1 MTSPLKYF
9 FFFLLFFSQVA
20 HAQKTH
26 VFKTGLYVNGVHH
39 YGREA
44 LYADSLAF
52 RLYNQSL
59 DKPVQGKVFGQAGN
73 GESIVWKEVVADST
87 NAFRS
92 RRFGAG
98 GYLYLTYTSPEQ
110 KNGLLH
116 IKGNSAVFFNGVLHA
131 GDPYSSGWLFI
142 PVQLKKGLNELYV
155 RTYFQT
161 TAAIIFPEK
170 PVMISTA
177 DSTMPNVV
185 LNLQQ
190 GVLKGAVVI
199 INAGSKPIQNSKLQ
213 ATVGSEMMETILPE
227 IPALSTRKVIFN
239 FNTASITQP
248 GKYDCSLQLMTN
260 NRAIDETKM
269 LVEAVD
275 ASAKY
280 SSTFISN
287 IDGSLQYYAVAP
299 QLNGTKE
306 NAALFLS
313 VHGAGVEAIG
323 QAKAYQSKDW
333 GTLVAATNRRPR
345 GFNWEDWGRLDALE
359 VLSIAKEKFKPDP
372 QRIYLTGHSMGGHG
386 TWFLGATYP
395 GNWAGI
401 APCSGYPTLKEYG
414 SADGKIPDSSTNA
427 FERLLLRS
435 GNQSDVLKLAT
446 NYKAS
451 GVYVLH
457 GDSDRVVSVN
467 YARQMKNVL
476 AKFHTDYSYYE
487 YPGGE
492 HWFGDQSVDWKPLFD
507 FFKWHTRLADS
518 AVNEI
523 DFTTSSPGISS
534 TYRWASV
541 MQQEHPLAYSHMQLK
556 RSLLTNTITGST
568 KNIQLLKLALNEFAP
583 NTTVSITLDGASSIS
598 YKVKVNMDSIYL
610 GKQSGDWSIS
620 AKPGSN
626 QKGPERYGTFKEAF
640 NHKMLLVYG
649 TKGTKEENEW
659 SLNKAKYDAESWY
672 YRGNGAVDIV
682 SDKTFLKMNTV
693 GRGVVLYGNKSTNA
707 AWEILLADC
716 PIKVERNM
724 VTAGDKTFTGDD
736 LAGYF
741 TWPIKN
747 SPFTSVAVVSGS
759 GLKGMRAAYA
769 NQYFAGGSGFPDFM
783 IFKLG
788 MLVGGAKEIQLA
800 GFFDNNWQLTD
811 TELIQ
816 NK

>member
-1 MTSPLKYF
+1 MASSLKYC
-9 FFFLLFFSQVA
+9 FFLLLFFFQFA
-20 HAQKTH
+20 GAQKTF
-26 VFKTGLYVNGVHH
+26 VFKTGLYLNGVHH

-44 LYADSLAF
+44 LYTDSLAF

-59 DKPVQGKVFGQAGN
+59 EKPVAGKVFAQAGN
-73 GESIVWKEVVADST
+73 GEPIAWKEVLVDST

-110 KNGLLH
+110 KNVLLH
-116 IKGNSAVFFNGVLHA
+116 LKGNSAVFFNGVLHA

-142 PVQLKKGLNELYV
+142 PVPLKKGLNELYV

-170 PVMISTA
+170 PVMISTL
-177 DSTMPNVV
+177 DSTMPHVV
-185 LNLQQ
+185 INQQQ
-190 GVLKGAVVI
+190 GVLQGAVII
-199 INAGSKPIQNSKLQ
+199 INAGSKAIQNSKLK
-213 ATVGSEMMETILPE
+213 ATVGGEVTVTDLPE
-227 IPALSTRKVIFN
+227 IPALSTRKIVFN
-239 FNTASITQP
+239 FNTAGIKQT
-248 GKYDCSLQLMTN
+248 GKYDCSLQLITN
-260 NRAIDETKM
+260 SKTIDEKKIQ
-269 LVEAVD
+269 VESVD
-275 ASAKY
+275 ASSKY
-280 SSTFISN
+280 SSTFVSN

-299 QLNGTKE
+299 QLNGTKD

-446 NYKAS
+446 NLKAS

-507 FFKWHTRLADS
+507 FFKWHKRLPDS

-534 TYRWASV
+534 TYRWASIV
-541 MQQEHPLAYSHMQLK
+541 QQVHPLAYSRMQLQ
-556 RSLLTNTITGST
+556 RNLQTNSIKGST
-568 KNIQLLKLALNEFAP
+568 ENIQLLKLALNEFAP
-583 NTTVSITLDGASSIS
+583 NTTVSIKLDEATTIL
-598 YKVKVNMDSIYL
+598 YKVKGNMDTIYMGL
-610 GKQSGDWSIS
+610 QSGNWSITGM
-620 AKPGSN
+620 PGSN
-626 QKGPERYGTFKEAF
+626 QKGPDRYGTFKEAF
-640 NHKMLLVYG
+640 NYKMIFVYG

-659 SLNKAKYDAESWY
+659 SLNKARYDAESWY
-672 YRGNGAVDIV
+672 YRGNGAVDMV
-682 SDKTFLKMNTV
+682 TDQAFLTTNTV

-707 AWEILLADC
+707 AWGVLLADC
-716 PIKVERNM
+716 PIQVERNM
-724 VTAGDKTFTGDD
+724 VTAGDKTWTGDD

-741 TWPIKN
+741 TWPRKN
-747 SPFTSVAVVSGS
+747 SSYTSVAVVSGS
-759 GLKGMRAAYA
+759 GIKGMRAADA

-788 MLVGGAKEIQLA
+788 MLIAGAKEIQLA
-800 GFFDNNWQLTD
+800 GFFDNNWQLTA

>member
-1 MTSPLKYF
+1 MNGSSKYF
-9 FFFLLFFSQVA
+9 FFLLLFFFQFA
-20 HAQKTH
+20 HGQKTH
-26 VFKTGLYVNGVHH
+26 VFKTGLYVSGVHH

-59 DKPVQGKVFGQAGN
+59 EKPVAGNTFGKAGN
-73 GESIVWKEVVADST
+73 GEPIVWKEVVTDST
-87 NAFRS
+87 NTFRN
-92 RRFGAG
+92 RRFGGG

-110 KNGLLH
+110 KNVLLH

-161 TAAIIFPEK
+161 TAAILFPEK

-177 DSTMPNVV
+177 DSTMPHVV
-185 LNLQQ
+185 INQQQ
-190 GVLKGAVVI
+190 GVLQGAVVI
-199 INAGSKPIQNSKLQ
+199 INAGSKAIQHSQLKAIL
-213 ATVGSEMMETILPE
+213 GDEMMVTDLPE
-227 IPALSTRKVIFN
+227 IPALSTRKIIFN
-239 FNTASITQP
+239 FNTAGISQT
-248 GKYDCSLQLMTN
+248 GKYDCSLQLITHN
-260 NRAIDETKM
+260 KTIDEKKM
-269 LVEAVD
+269 PVEAVD

-280 SSTFISN
+280 SSTFVSG

-299 QLNGTKE
+299 QLNGTKD

-323 QAKAYQSKDW
+323 QARAYQFKDW

-395 GNWAGI
+395 GNWAAI

-427 FERLLLRS
+427 FEQLLLLS
-435 GNQSDVLKLAT
+435 GNQSDVIKLVN
-446 NYKAS
+446 NYKPF

-457 GDSDRVVSVN
+457 GDSDKVVSVN

-507 FFKWHTRLADS
+507 FFKWHSRLPDS
-518 AVNEI
+518 AVNQI

-534 TYRWASV
+534 TYRWACI
-541 MQQEHPLAYSHMQLK
+541 MQQLHPLAYSRIQLQ
-556 RSLLTNTITGST
+556 RNLSTNSIKGCTE
-568 KNIQLLKLALNEFAP
+568 NIQLLKLALNEFSP
-583 NTTVSITLDGASSIS
+583 GTTVSIMLDGTGSIL
-598 YKVKVNMDSIYL
+598 YKVKGNNDSIYL
-610 GKQSGDWSIS
+610 GKQSGNWSIS
-620 AKPGSN
+620 EKPSGD
-626 QKGPERYGTFKEAF
+626 QKGPDRYGTFKEAF
-640 NHKMLLVYG
+640 NHNMIFVYG

-659 SLNKAKYDAESWY
+659 SLNKARYDAEQWY
-672 YRGNGAVDIV
+672 YRGNGAVDMV
-682 SDKTFLKMNTV
+682 TDQAFLKMNSV

-707 AWEILLADC
+707 AWQSLLTDC
-716 PIKVERNM
+716 PIQVERNL
-724 VTAGDKTFTGDD
+724 VKAGDNTWTGDD

-747 SPFTSVAVVSGS
+747 STVTSVAVISGS
-759 GLKGMRAAYA
+759 GLKGMRAAEA

-788 MLVGGAKEIQLA
+788 MLVAGAKEIQMA
-800 GFFDNNWQLTD
+800 GFFDNNWQLKE
-811 TELIQ
+811 TEFIQ
-816 NK
+816 HK

>member
-1 MTSPLKYF
+1 
-9 FFFLLFFSQVA
+9 
-20 HAQKTH
+20 
-26 VFKTGLYVNGVHH
+26 
-39 YGREA
+39 
-44 LYADSLAF
+44 
-52 RLYNQSL
+52 
-59 DKPVQGKVFGQAGN
+59 
-73 GESIVWKEVVADST
+73 
-87 NAFRS
+87 
-92 RRFGAG
+92 
-98 GYLYLTYTSPEQ
+98 
-110 KNGLLH
+110 
-116 IKGNSAVFFNGVLHA
+116 
-131 GDPYSSGWLFI
+131 
-142 PVQLKKGLNELYV
+142 
-155 RTYFQT
+155 
-161 TAAIIFPEK
+161 
-170 PVMISTA
+170 
-177 DSTMPNVV
+177 
-185 LNLQQ
+185 
-190 GVLKGAVVI
+190 
-199 INAGSKPIQNSKLQ
+199 
-213 ATVGSEMMETILPE
+213 
-227 IPALSTRKVIFN
+227 
-239 FNTASITQP
+239 
-248 GKYDCSLQLMTN
+248 
-260 NRAIDETKM
+260 
-269 LVEAVD
+269 
-275 ASAKY
+275 
-280 SSTFISN
+280 
-287 IDGSLQYYAVAP
+287 
-299 QLNGTKE
+299 
-306 NAALFLS
+306 
-313 VHGAGVEAIG
+313 
-323 QAKAYQSKDW
+323 
-333 GTLVAATNRRPR
+333 
-345 GFNWEDWGRLDALE
+345 
-359 VLSIAKEKFKPDP
+359 
-372 QRIYLTGHSMGGHG
+372 MGGHG

-507 FFKWHTRLADS
+507 FFKWHTRLPDS

-523 DFTTSSPGISS
+523 DFTTSSPGISA

-541 MQQEHPLAYSHMQLK
+541 VQQLHPLAYSRIQLQRNLQAK
-556 RSLLTNTITGST
+556 IIKGST
-568 KNIQLLKLALNEFAP
+568 ENIQLLKIALDAFAP
-583 NTTVSITLDGASSIS
+583 NTTVSIKLDDANDIL
-598 YKVKVNMDSIYL
+598 YKVKGNGDGIYL
-610 GKQSGDWSIS
+610 AKKSGSWSI
-620 AKPGSN
+620 ADKPGSN

-672 YRGNGAVDIV
+672 YRGNGAVDMV